1 MPGFEVAFA
10 RGALVEPAVGG
21 FDRDPAA
28 LRHRVA
34 CVDAEVQDRV
44 FELVGIDHRGPYA
57 RRADHL
63 QRDAGADGALD
74 EIAEIGDQPVD
85 VGRLGIER
93 LAARKGEQ
101 PVGQRRGT
109 PRRPQRCGGVAIEVA
124 DTPLRDAHLHHLD
137 RARDA
142 GEHVVEIVRQ
152 AAGELADR
160 LHLLRLPQM
169 RFGDHQRV
177 RALLDLL
184 FEAGGERA
192 QFLLDA
198 AAFGR
203 VAGAFG
209 DVADEGDLVGQPGP
223 GHGVVEVEQRD
234 EIAPFGDRHVDEG
247 HSGQALQPL
256 GRVTGARVVVD
267 VADRDRLAA
276 LQILDIRTIIAKVQQ
291 TGQRLDAGR
300 APGARRDDR
309 FGLRVDRAVAAA
321 ADVEQATEDFD
332 RGKGEVVGIARRAQ
346 PVVELDQRLQ
356 AEFGALARVD
366 VEADAGKADR
376 AAHIV
381 ELRLSARGDP
391 AGAAV
396 GLGEAIV
403 AFEGRTARQRLGDLG
418 LDAGQIVRVDAAE
431 EAFDRRAAGRVVGID
446 AVQAGEGGVGGD
458 PVGHHVPVPAA
469 DAGRSGDLR
478 VVVGHKRPVTHRNG
492 RIVG

>member
-1 MPGFEVAFA
+1 VSAPNSCSTRRRSVA
-10 RGALVEPAVGG
+10 
-21 FDRDPAA
+21 
-28 LRHRVA
+28 
-34 CVDAEVQDRV
+34 
-44 FELVGIDHRGPYA
+44 
-57 RRADHL
+57 
-63 QRDAGADGALD
+63 
-74 EIAEIGDQPVD
+74 
-85 VGRLGIER
+85 
-93 LAARKGEQ
+93 
-101 PVGQRRGT
+101 
-109 PRRPQRCGGVAIEVA
+109 
-124 DTPLRDAHLHHLD
+124 
-137 RARDA
+137 
-142 GEHVVEIVRQ
+142 
-152 AAGELADR
+152 
-160 LHLLRLPQM
+160 
-169 RFGDHQRV
+169 
-177 RALLDLL
+177 
-184 FEAGGERA
+184 
-192 QFLLDA
+192 
-198 AAFGR
+198 
-203 VAGAFG
+203 
-209 DVADEGDLVGQPGP
+209 QPGP
-223 GHGVVEVEQRD
+223 GHGVVEVEKRD

-256 GRVTGARVVVD
+256 GRVTRARVVVD

-276 LQILDIRTIIAKVQQ
+276 LQVLDIRTIIAKVQQ
-291 TGQRLDAGR
+291 TGQGLDAGR

-356 AEFGALARVD
+356 
-366 VEADAGKADR
+366 ADR

>member
-1 MPGFEVAFA
+1 MPPLDRRGGGIERDRAVVVARIAIMAGQIDAHRRALPDLRIDAHLPARLAREAVDHRQAKARALAHRLGGVEGVEGARLHLGRHAGAGVGDAHGQILPGFEVAFA

-21 FDRDPAA
+21 LDRDPAA

-101 PVGQRRGT
+101 PVGQRCRA
-109 PRRPQRCGGVAIEVA
+109 PRRAERRGGVAIEVA

-198 AAFGR
+198 ATLGR

-256 GRVTGARVVVD
+256 GGVTGARVVVD

-276 LQILDIRTIIAKVQQ
+276 L
-291 TGQRLDAGR
+291 
-300 APGARRDDR
+300 
-309 FGLRVDRAVAAA
+309 
-321 ADVEQATEDFD
+321 
-332 RGKGEVVGIARRAQ
+332 
-346 PVVELDQRLQ
+346 
-356 AEFGALARVD
+356 
-366 VEADAGKADR
+366 
-376 AAHIV
+376 
-381 ELRLSARGDP
+381 
-391 AGAAV
+391 
-396 GLGEAIV
+396 
-403 AFEGRTARQRLGDLG
+403 
-418 LDAGQIVRVDAAE
+418 
-431 EAFDRRAAGRVVGID
+431 
-446 AVQAGEGGVGGD
+446 
-458 PVGHHVPVPAA
+458 
-469 DAGRSGDLR
+469 
-478 VVVGHKRPVTHRNG
+478 
-492 RIVG
+492 